1 MLETGVQAKILIAI
15 SLEGNNAVDLAR
27 KINTWIASSNRAVIH
42 DIQYIKIDTK
52 VSAIILYRE

>member
-27 KINTWIASSNRAVIH
+27 KINTWIA
-42 DIQYIKIDTK
+42 
-52 VSAIILYRE
+52 